1 MQQKIKRR
9 VKERQKIEKK
19 LGNKSIVTFAEAKKA
34 YIKYVGGGPEGFTNF
49 SKNIS

>member
-1 MQQKIKRR
+1 MSNRNTEYK
-9 VKERQKIEKK
+9 
-19 LGNKSIVTFAEAKKA
+19 GA